1 MSEHKV
7 VIVGAGVGGLCSA
20 IVLAHQGLDVTVVE
34 SSDVPGGKV
43 HSREVGGAHID
54 SGPTVFTMRWVF
66 DALLR
71 SVGTSLEAEMRIT
84 PLQVLARHFWPDG
97 SQLDLSANPQE
108 SEAAIAAWSGG
119 DEARRFREFCKTTR
133 QLYAALEG
141 PMIRAQRPTSM
152 GAFMGELGFKGLGVL
167 AQLGPM
173 RSLWQ
178 QLGHQFSD
186 PRLRQLFARYA
197 TYCGSS
203 PWQSPATLML
213 IAQVEMDGV
222 WSVEGG
228 MVGMAQALAR
238 VARRH
243 GAVFRY
249 QSTCQRIE
257 KQHGQVCGV
266 RLQSGEFLPADRV
279 VFNGDA
285 AALRQ
290 GLLGDEVRRAVPE
303 TAPTRSLSA
312 LTWSLHT
319 PTHTLGDGQGQ
330 GRGVRLDRHNV
341 FFQSSYA
348 SEFEDIFEHQRL
360 PQKPT
365 VYVCAQDRPA
375 DLAPGQAERI
385 FCLVNAPAC
394 GDGNA
399 ISEEAIE
406 LCQTQTFQ
414 HLSQLGLT
422 LQPTTTNCLRTTPQD
437 FHRRFPASGGALY
450 GQATHGWTS
459 IFSRPGSTTPL
470 PGLYLAGG
478 SVHPG
483 PGVPMAALSGQ
494 RAAEAV
500 MASLVSTSTFQT
512 GATFGGMSTP

>member
-7 VIVGAGVGGLCSA
+7 VIIGAGMGGLSSA
-20 IVLAHQGLDVTVVE
+20 ITLAHQGVDVTVVE
-34 SSDVPGGKV
+34 SAGSPGGKV
-43 HSREVGGAHID
+43 HCREVAGVAID

-71 SVGTSLEAEMRIT
+71 SVGTSVEAEMRIT

-97 SQLDLSANPQE
+97 SQLDLSANAQE

-119 DEARRFREFCKTTR
+119 DEARRFHDFCKTTR
-133 QLYAALEG
+133 QLYATLEG
-141 PMIRAQRPTSM
+141 PMIRAQRPSM
-152 GAFMGELGFKGLGVL
+152 GGFMGDLGFKGLGVL

-173 RSLWQ
+173 RSLWD

-228 MVGMAQALAR
+228 MVAMAQALER
-238 VARRH
+238 VARRR

-249 QSTCQRIE
+249 HSTCQRIE
-257 KQHGQVCGV
+257 HRQGRVHGVH
-266 RLQSGEFLPADRV
+266 LQSGEFLPADRV
-279 VFNGDA
+279 IFNGDTG
-285 AALRQ
+285 ALRS
-290 GLLGDEVRRAVPE
+290 GLLGEGVRSAVPSS
-303 TAPTRSLSA
+303 APPRSLSA
-312 LTWSLHT
+312 LTWSMHT
-319 PTHTLGDGQGQ
+319 PAQG
-330 GRGVRLDRHNV
+330 VALDRHNV
-341 FFQSSYA
+341 FFHSSYA
-348 SEFEDIFEHQRL
+348 SEFEDIFERQRL
-360 PQKPT
+360 PERPT
-365 VYVCAQDRPA
+365 VYVCAQDQPSA
-375 DLAPGQAERI
+375 VMPGQAERI

-394 GDGNA
+394 GDGNS
-399 ISEEAIE
+399 ITEEALE
-406 LCQTQTFQ
+406 QCQNHTFQ
-414 HLSQLGLT
+414 HLRQLGLN
-422 LQPTTTNCLRTTPQD
+422 LEPTTANSIRTSPRD

-470 PGLYLAGG
+470 SGLYLAGG

-500 MASLVSTSTFQT
+500 MASLASTSKFQMGVT
-512 GATFGGMSTP
+512 SGGMSTP

>member
-1 MSEHKV
+1 MHEPKV
-7 VIVGAGVGGLCSA
+7 VIIGAGMGGLSSA
-20 IVLAHQGLDVTVVE
+20 LLLAHQGLDVTVVE
-34 SSDVPGGKV
+34 AATGPGGKV
-43 HSREVGGAHID
+43 HSREIGGVAID

-66 DALLR
+66 DELLH
-71 SVGTSLEAEMRIT
+71 SVGTCLEAEMQIT

-97 SQLDLSANPQE
+97 SQLDLSADALQ
-108 SEAAIAAWSGG
+108 SEASIAAWAGG
-119 DEARRFREFCKTTR
+119 DEAQRFRDFCHTTR
-133 QLYAALEG
+133 QLYATLEG
-141 PMIRAQRPTSM
+141 PMIRAQRPSM
-152 GAFMGELGFKGLGVL
+152 GGFMGNLGFKGLGVL

-178 QLGHQFSD
+178 QLGHQFTD

-228 MVGMAQALAR
+228 MVGLAQALAR

-249 QSTCQRIE
+249 RSTCQRIE
-257 KQHGQVCGV
+257 KRQGRVCGV

-279 VFNGDA
+279 IFNGDA
-285 AALRQ
+285 AALRD
-290 GLLGDEVRRAVPE
+290 GLLGDDVRHTVPQA
-303 TAPTRSLSA
+303 TPPRSLSA
-312 LTWSLHT
+312 LTWSMHT
-319 PTHTLGDGQGQ
+319 PTDRAVDG
-330 GRGVRLDRHNV
+330 VALDRHNV

-360 PQKPT
+360 PQQPT

-375 DLAPGQAERI
+375 QLAAGQAERI
-385 FCLVNAPAC
+385 FCLVNAPAR
-394 GDGNA
+394 GDGHA
-399 ISEEAIE
+399 ITEEALE
-406 LCQTQTFQ
+406 QCQTDTFQ
-414 HLSQLGLT
+414 HLRQLGLH
-422 LQPTTTNCLRTTPQD
+422 LQPTASNSVRTTPQD

-459 IFSRPGSTTPL
+459 IFSRPGSNTPL
-470 PGLYLAGG
+470 PGLFLAGG

-483 PGVPMAALSGQ
+483 PGVPMATLSGR
-494 RAAEAV
+494 RAAEAL
-500 MASLVSTSTFQT
+500 MASLASTKMFQMGATYGGTST
-512 GATFGGMSTP
+512 P

>member
-1 MSEHKV
+1 MSERRV
-7 VIVGAGVGGLCSA
+7 VIVGAGMGGLCSA

-34 SSDVPGGKV
+34 SSGAPGGKV
-43 HSREVGGAHID
+43 HSREVHGVAID

-71 SVGTSLEAEMRIT
+71 SVGTRLEDEMRIQ
-84 PLQVLARHFWPDG
+84 PLPVLARHFWPDG
-97 SQLDLSANPQE
+97 SQLDLSANALE
-108 SEAAIAAWSGG
+108 SEAAIAAWSSG
-119 DEARRFREFCKTTR
+119 DEARRFRDFCKTTR
-133 QLYAALEG
+133 QLYATLEG
-141 PMIRAQRPTSM
+141 PMIRAQRPSM
-152 GAFMGELGFKGLGVL
+152 GGFMGDLGWRGLGVL

-178 QLGHQFSD
+178 QLGQQFAD

-222 WSVEGG
+222 WSVDGG
-228 MVGMAQALAR
+228 MVALADALSR
-238 VARRH
+238 VARRR

-249 QSTCQRIE
+249 HSTCQRIE
-257 KQHGQVCGV
+257 QRQGRICGV
-266 RLQSGEFLPADRV
+266 QLESGEFLPADRV
-279 VFNGDA
+279 IFNGDA
-285 AALRQ
+285 QALRS
-290 GLLGDEVRRAVPE
+290 GLLGQGLKAAVPE
-303 TAPTRSLSA
+303 APPPRSLSA
-312 LTWSLHT
+312 LTWSMHA
-319 PTHTLGDGQGQ
+319 PAQGVQ
-330 GRGVRLDRHNV
+330 LDRHNV
-341 FFQSSYA
+341 FFQSTYA
-348 SEFEDIFEHQRL
+348 SEFEDIFDRQRL
-360 PQKPT
+360 PESPT

-375 DLAPGQAERI
+375 QLAPGQAERL

-394 GDGNA
+394 GDGQG
-399 ISEEAIE
+399 ITEEALE
-406 LCQTQTFQ
+406 QCQTRTFQ
-414 HLSQLGLT
+414 HLHQLGLK
-422 LQPTTTNCLRTTPQD
+422 LQPTQDNSIRTSPKD

-494 RAAEAV
+494 RAAEALL
-500 MASLVSTSTFQT
+500 ASLASTSSYPM
-512 GATFGGMSTP
+512 GATYGGMSTP

>member
-7 VIVGAGVGGLCSA
+7 VIIGAGMGGLSSA
-20 IVLAHQGLDVTVVE
+20 IALAHRGLDVTVVE
-34 SSDVPGGKV
+34 SANAPGGKV
-43 HSREVGGAHID
+43 HSREVNGVQID

-71 SVGTSLEAEMRIT
+71 SVGTTVEAEMRIT

-97 SQLDLSANPQE
+97 SQLDLSANAQE
-108 SEAAIAAWSGG
+108 SEAAIAIWSGG
-119 DEARRFREFCKTTR
+119 DEARRFRDFCKTTR
-133 QLYAALEG
+133 QLYATLEG
-141 PMIRAQRPTSM
+141 PMIRAQRPNM
-152 GAFMGELGFKGLGVL
+152 GGFMGDLGFKGLGVL

-178 QLGHQFSD
+178 QLGHQFTD

-228 MVGMAQALAR
+228 MVGMAQSLAR

-257 KQHGQVCGV
+257 KRHGRVCGV
-266 RLQSGEFLPADRV
+266 HLQSGEFLPADRV
-279 VFNGDA
+279 IFNGDA
-285 AALRQ
+285 NALRQ
-290 GLLGDEVRRAVPE
+290 GLLGEEARSAVPQA
-303 TAPTRSLSA
+303 APPKSLSA
-312 LTWSLHT
+312 LTWSLHA
-319 PTHTLGDGQGQ
+319 PTQG
-330 GRGVRLDRHNV
+330 VVLDRHNV
-341 FFQSSYA
+341 FFQSTYA
-348 SEFEDIFEHQRL
+348 SEFDDIFERQRL
-360 PQKPT
+360 PQQPT

-375 DLAPGQAERI
+375 DLLPGQHERI
-385 FCLVNAPAC
+385 FCLVNAPAS

-399 ISEEAIE
+399 ITEEAIE
-406 LCQTQTFQ
+406 QCQTTTFQ
-414 HLSQLGLT
+414 HLSQLGLH
-422 LQPTTTNCLRTTPQD
+422 LQATAANSLRTHPQD
-437 FHRRFPASGGALY
+437 FHRRFPASAGALY

-470 PGLYLAGG
+470 QGLFLAGG
-478 SVHPG
+478 SAHPG

-500 MASLVSTSTFQT
+500 MASLASTSKFPL

>member
-1 MSEHKV
+1 M
-7 VIVGAGVGGLCSA
+7 GGLCSA
-20 IVLAHQGLDVTVVE
+20 ILLANQGLDVTVVE
-34 SSDVPGGKV
+34 TADGPGGKV
-43 HSREVGGAHID
+43 HSREVMGTSID
-54 SGPTVFTMRWVF
+54 SGPTVFTMRWVL
-66 DALLR
+66 DALLH
-71 SVGTSLEAEMRIT
+71 SVGTSVEAEMKVT
-84 PLQVLARHFWPDG
+84 PLNVLARHFWPDG
-97 SQLDLSANPQE
+97 SQLDLSANPKE

-119 DEARRFREFCKTTR
+119 DEARRFRDFCKTTR
-133 QLYAALEG
+133 QLYATLEG
-141 PMIRAQRPTSM
+141 PMICAQRPSM
-152 GAFMGELGFKGLGVL
+152 AGFMGDLGLKGLGVL

-178 QLGHQFSD
+178 QLGHQFTD

-228 MVGMAQALAR
+228 MVGMAKALAR
-238 VARRH
+238 VARRR

-249 QSTCQRIE
+249 RSTCQRIE
-257 KQHGQVCGV
+257 QRQGRVCGV
-266 RLQSGEFLPADRV
+266 HLQSGEFLPADRV
-279 VFNGDA
+279 IFNGDA

-290 GLLGDEVRRAVPE
+290 GLLGDDVRRAVPQD
-303 TAPTRSLSA
+303 APPRSLSA
-312 LTWSLHT
+312 VTWSMHT
-319 PTHTLGDGQGQ
+319 PVQG
-330 GRGVRLDRHNV
+330 VALDRHNV

-348 SEFEDIFEHQRL
+348 SEFDDIFKRRRL
-360 PQKPT
+360 PNKPT

-375 DLAPGQAERI
+375 DMDAGQAERI

-394 GDGNA
+394 GDGKG
-399 ISEEAIE
+399 ITEEALE
-406 LCQTQTFQ
+406 QCQTHTFQ
-414 HLSQLGLT
+414 HLNQLGLQ
-422 LQPTTTNCLRTTPQD
+422 LRPTPSNSIRTTPQD
-437 FHRRFPASGGALY
+437 FHRRFPASAGALY

-459 IFSRPGSTTPL
+459 IFSRPGSATPL
-470 PGLYLAGG
+470 SGLYLAGG

-500 MASLVSTSTFQT
+500 MASLALTSTFLK

>member
-1 MSEHKV
+1 MSDHRV
-7 VIVGAGVGGLCSA
+7 VIVGAGMGGLCSA
-20 IVLAHQGLDVTVVE
+20 ILLAHQGLDVTVVE
-34 SSDVPGGKV
+34 SAGEPGGKV
-43 HSREVGGAHID
+43 HSRDVAGVAVD

-66 DALLR
+66 DAVPR
-71 SVGTSLEAEMRIT
+71 SGGTSREAELRIT
-84 PLQVLARHFWPDG
+84 PLQVLARHFGPDG
-97 SQLDLSANPQE
+97 SQLDLSANAQE

-119 DEARRFREFCKTTR
+119 DEARRFRDFCKTTR
-133 QLYAALEG
+133 ALYATLEG
-141 PMIRAQRPTSM
+141 PMIRAQRPSM
-152 GAFMGELGFKGLGVL
+152 GRFMGDLGFKGLGVL

-173 RSLWQ
+173 RNLWQ

-222 WSVEGG
+222 WSVDGG
-228 MVGMAQALAR
+228 MVGLAQALSR
-238 VARRH
+238 VARRR

-249 QSTCQRIE
+249 HSSCQRIE
-257 KQHGQVCGV
+257 QRHGRVSGV
-266 RLQSGEFLPADRV
+266 HLQSGEFLPADRV
-279 VFNGDA
+279 IFNGDA
-285 AALRQ
+285 GALRS
-290 GLLGDEVRRAVPE
+290 GLLGDGLRQAVSAQ
-303 TAPTRSLSA
+303 APPRSLSA
-312 LTWSLHT
+312 LTWSMHT
-319 PTHTLGDGQGQ
+319 PTEGLA
-330 GRGVRLDRHNV
+330 LDRHNV

-348 SEFEDIFEHQRL
+348 SEFEDIFAHQRL
-360 PQKPT
+360 PEQAT

-375 DLAPGQAERI
+375 DLLPGQAERI

-394 GDGNA
+394 GDGNG
-399 ISEEAIE
+399 ITEEALE
-406 LCQTQTFQ
+406 QCQTRTFQ
-414 HLSQLGLT
+414 HLRQLGLA
-422 LQPTTTNCLRTTPQD
+422 LQPTTLNSVRTTPQD

-459 IFSRPGSTTPL
+459 IFSRPGATTPL

-500 MASLVSTSTFQT
+500 MASLALSNTFPRA
-512 GATFGGMSTP
+512 ATFGGMSTP

>member
-7 VIVGAGVGGLCSA
+7 VIVGAGMGGLSSA
-20 IVLAHQGLDVTVVE
+20 MLLAHQGLDVTVVE
-34 SSDVPGGKV
+34 AAGVPGGKV
-43 HSREVGGAHID
+43 HSREVAGVHID

-66 DALLR
+66 DALLQ
-71 SVGTSLEAEMRIT
+71 SVGTSVEAEMQIS
-84 PLQVLARHFWPDG
+84 PLKVLARHFWPDG
-97 SQLDLSANPQE
+97 SQLDLSADAQE
-108 SEAAIAAWSGG
+108 SESAIAAWSGG
-119 DEARRFREFCKTTR
+119 DEALRFREFCKTTH
-133 QLYAALEG
+133 QLYATLEG
-141 PMIRAQRPTSM
+141 PMIRAQRPNM
-152 GAFMGELGFKGLGVL
+152 GGFMADLGMGGLGVL
-167 AQLGPM
+167 ARLGPM

-178 QLGHQFSD
+178 QLGHQFND

-228 MVGMAQALAR
+228 MVGMAQSLAR

-249 QSTCQRIE
+249 NSTARCIE
-257 KQHGQVCGV
+257 KRHGRVCGV
-266 RLQSGEFLPADRV
+266 QLQSGEFLPADRV
-279 VFNGDA
+279 IFNGDA

-290 GLLGDEVRRAVPE
+290 GLLGDAARSAIPKAVP
-303 TAPTRSLSA
+303 PRSLSA
-312 LTWSLHT
+312 LTWSMHT
-319 PTHTLGDGQGQ
+319 PTE
-330 GRGVRLDRHNV
+330 GVALDRHNV
-341 FFQSSYA
+341 FFQESYA
-348 SEFEDIFEHQRL
+348 SEFEDIFDRQRL
-360 PQKPT
+360 PLQPT
-365 VYVCAQDRPA
+365 VYVCAQDQPVGVT
-375 DLAPGQAERI
+375 PGMAERI

-394 GDGNA
+394 GDGNG
-399 ISEEAIE
+399 ITEEA
-406 LCQTQTFQ
+406 LDQCQTHTFN
-414 HLSQLGLT
+414 HLRQLGLH
-422 LQPTTTNCLRTTPQD
+422 LQPTTSQCIRTTPQD
-437 FHRRFPASGGALY
+437 FHQRFPASGGALY

-470 PGLYLAGG
+470 QGLYLAGG

-500 MASLVSTSTFQT
+500 MASLVSTSTSPM

>member
-1 MSEHKV
+1 MSEHRV
-7 VIVGAGVGGLCSA
+7 VIVGAGMGGLSSA
-20 IVLAHQGLDVTVVE
+20 ILLAHQGLEVTVVE
-34 SSDVPGGKV
+34 AADAPGGKV
-43 HSREVGGAHID
+43 HSREVNGAQID

-71 SVGTSLEAEMRIT
+71 SVGTSVEAEMRIT

-97 SQLDLSANPQE
+97 SQLDLSADAQQ

-119 DEARRFREFCKTTR
+119 DEAQRFRDFCKTTR
-133 QLYAALEG
+133 QLYATLEG
-141 PMIRAQRPTSM
+141 PMIRAQRPSM
-152 GAFMGELGFKGLGVL
+152 GGFMGDLGFKGLGVL

-178 QLGHQFSD
+178 QLGQQFAD

-249 QSTCQRIE
+249 HSTCQQIE
-257 KQHGQVCGV
+257 QRQGRVCGV
-266 RLQSGEFLPADRV
+266 HLQSGEFLPADRV
-279 VFNGDA
+279 IFNGDA
-285 AALRQ
+285 AALRE
-290 GLLGDEVRRAVPE
+290 GLLGEGVRRAVPQA
-303 TAPTRSLSA
+303 APPRSLSA
-312 LTWSLHT
+312 LTWSMRT
-319 PTHTLGDGQGQ
+319 PIPE
-330 GRGVRLDRHNV
+330 GVMLDRHNV

-348 SEFEDIFEHQRL
+348 SEFEDIFDRQRL
-360 PQKPT
+360 PEQPT

-375 DLAPGQAERI
+375 SRETSQAERI

-394 GDGNA
+394 GDNNE
-399 ISEEAIE
+399 ITEEAIAQ
-406 LCQTQTFQ
+406 CQTRTFQ
-414 HLSQLGLT
+414 HLRRLGLP
-422 LQPTTTNCLRTTPQD
+422 LQPTTSNSVRTTPQD

-459 IFSRPGSTTPL
+459 IFKRPGSTTPL
-470 PGLYLAGG
+470 QGLYLAGG

-494 RAAEAV
+494 RAAEAL
-500 MASLVSTSTFQT
+500 MASLGSTRRFPRE
-512 GATFGGMSTP
+512 ATFGGMSTP

>member
-1 MSEHKV
+1 MSEHRV
-7 VIVGAGVGGLCSA
+7 VIVGAGMGGLSSA
-20 IVLAHQGLDVTVVE
+20 LLLAHQGLDVTVVE
-34 SSDVPGGKV
+34 SAGAPGGKV
-43 HSREVGGAHID
+43 HSREVNGVSID

-71 SVGTSLEAEMRIT
+71 QVGTSLEAEMNIT

-97 SQLDLSANPQE
+97 SQLDLSADAAA

-119 DEARRFREFCKTTR
+119 DEARRFRAFCKTTR
-133 QLYAALEG
+133 QLYATLEG
-141 PMIRAQRPTSM
+141 PMIRAQRPNM
-152 GAFMGELGFKGLGVL
+152 GGFMGDLGFKGLGVL

-178 QLGHQFSD
+178 QLGHQFTD

-238 VARRH
+238 VAKRR
-243 GAVFRY
+243 GAVFKY
-249 QSTCQRIE
+249 HSTCQRIE
-257 KQHGQVCGV
+257 ERQGRVCGV
-266 RLQSGEFLPADRV
+266 HLQSGEFLPADRV
-279 VFNGDA
+279 IFNGDV

-290 GLLGDEVRRAVPE
+290 GLLGDGVRRAVPE
-303 TAPTRSLSA
+303 TAPPRSLSA
-312 LTWSLHT
+312 LTWSMHS
-319 PTHTLGDGQGQ
+319 PTE
-330 GRGVRLDRHNV
+330 GVTLDRHNV
-341 FFQSSYA
+341 FFHSTYA
-348 SEFEDIFEHQRL
+348 SEFEDIFERQRL
-360 PQKPT
+360 PEHPT
-365 VYVCAQDRPA
+365 VYVCAQDRPGPVS
-375 DLAPGQAERI
+375 PGQAERI

-394 GDGNA
+394 GDGNE
-399 ISEEAIE
+399 ITEEAIE
-406 LCQTQTFQ
+406 QCQTRTFQ
-414 HLSQLGLT
+414 HLRQLGLP
-422 LQPTTTNCLRTTPQD
+422 LQPQTSPSIRTTPQD
-437 FHRRFPASGGALY
+437 FHRRFPASAGALY

-459 IFSRPGSTTPL
+459 IFQRPGSTTPL
-470 PGLYLAGG
+470 QGLYLAGG

-494 RAAEAV
+494 RAAEAL
-500 MASLVSTSTFQT
+500 MASLASTKKFQT
-512 GATFGGMSTP
+512 EATFGGMSMP

>member
-1 MSEHKV
+1 MSKHRV
-7 VIVGAGVGGLCSA
+7 VIVGAGMGGLCSA

-34 SSDVPGGKV
+34 ASGEPGGKV
-43 HSREVGGAHID
+43 HSRELDGVHID

-71 SVGTSLEAEMRIT
+71 GVGTSVEAEMRIT

-97 SQLDLSANPQE
+97 SQLDLSADARQ
-108 SEAAIAAWSGG
+108 SEAAIAAWSSAA
-119 DEARRFREFCKTTR
+119 EAKRFRDFCQTTR
-133 QLYAALEG
+133 QLYATLEG
-141 PMIRAQRPTSM
+141 PMIRAQRPSM
-152 GAFMGELGFKGLGVL
+152 GGFMGDLGFKGLGVL

-178 QLGHQFSD
+178 QLGQQFAD

-238 VARRH
+238 VARRR

-249 QSTCQRIE
+249 LSTCQRIE
-257 KQHGQVCGV
+257 QRQGRVCGV
-266 RLQSGEFLPADRV
+266 HLASGEFLPADRV
-279 VFNGDA
+279 IFNGDA
-285 AALRQ
+285 AALRT
-290 GLLGDEVRRAVPE
+290 GLLGDEVRRAVPLD
-303 TAPTRSLSA
+303 APPRSLSA
-312 LTWSLHT
+312 LTWSMHA
-319 PTHTLGDGQGQ
+319 PAE
-330 GRGVRLDRHNV
+330 GVALDRHNV
-341 FFQSSYA
+341 FFQSNYA
-348 SEFEDIFEHQRL
+348 SEFEDIFERQRL
-360 PQKPT
+360 PLNPT

-375 DLAPGQAERI
+375 QLPPGQAERL
-385 FCLVNAPAC
+385 FCLVNAPAN
-394 GDGNA
+394 GDGSA
-399 ISEEAIE
+399 MTQEAIE
-406 LCQTQTFQ
+406 QCQTHSFQ
-414 HLSQLGLT
+414 HLQRLGLQ
-422 LQPTTTNCLRTTPQD
+422 LQPTASNSIRTTPQD

-459 IFSRPGSTTPL
+459 IFSRPGSTSSL
-470 PGLYLAGG
+470 QGLFLAGG

-494 RAAEAV
+494 RAAEAL
-500 MASLVSTSTFQT
+500 MASLASTKSCPTV
-512 GATFGGMSTP
+512 AISGGT

>member
-1 MSEHKV
+1 M
-7 VIVGAGVGGLCSA
+7 GDLGL
-20 IVLAHQGLDVTVVE
+20 
-34 SSDVPGGKV
+34 
-43 HSREVGGAHID
+43 R
-54 SGPTVFTMRWVF
+54 
-66 DALLR
+66 
-71 SVGTSLEAEMRIT
+71 
-84 PLQVLARHFWPDG
+84 
-97 SQLDLSANPQE
+97 
-108 SEAAIAAWSGG
+108 
-119 DEARRFREFCKTTR
+119 
-133 QLYAALEG
+133 
-141 PMIRAQRPTSM
+141 
-152 GAFMGELGFKGLGVL
+152 GLGVL

-178 QLGHQFSD
+178 QLGQQFSD

-203 PWQSPATLML
+203 PWESPATLML

-228 MVGMAQALAR
+228 MHGMAQALAR

-257 KQHGQVCGV
+257 QRQGRVSGV
-266 RLQSGEFLPADRV
+266 HLQSGEFLPADRV
-279 VFNGDA
+279 IFNGDA
-285 AALRQ
+285 GALRQ
-290 GLLGDEVRRAVPE
+290 GLLGDDIRRAVPKD
-303 TAPTRSLSA
+303 APPRSLSA
-312 LTWSLHT
+312 LTWSMHT
-319 PTHTLGDGQGQ
+319 PTE
-330 GRGVRLDRHNV
+330 GVKLDRHNV
-341 FFQSSYA
+341 FFQSTYA
-348 SEFEDIFEHQRL
+348 SEFEDIFERQRL
-360 PQKPT
+360 PHSPT

-375 DLAPGQAERI
+375 QLAPGQAERI

-394 GDGNA
+394 GDGNG
-399 ISEEAIE
+399 ITEEALE
-406 LCQTQTFQ
+406 QCQTHTFQ
-414 HLSQLGLT
+414 HLQQLGLS
-422 LQPTTTNCLRTTPQD
+422 LQPTPLNSLRTTPQD

-470 PGLYLAGG
+470 QGLYLAGG

-500 MASLVSTSTFQT
+500 MASLASTKTFQT

>member
-1 MSEHKV
+1 MSEHRV
-7 VIVGAGVGGLCSA
+7 VIVGAGMGGLCSA
-20 IVLAHQGLDVTVVE
+20 ISLAYQGLHVTVVE
-34 SSDVPGGKV
+34 ASDAPGGKV
-43 HSREVGGAHID
+43 HSREVNGAHID
-54 SGPTVFTMRWVF
+54 SGPTVFTMRWVL
-66 DALLR
+66 DDLMR
-71 SVGTSLEAEMRIT
+71 SVGTSVEAEMRIT

-97 SQLDLSANPQE
+97 SQLDLSANAQE
-108 SEAAIAAWSGG
+108 SEAAIAAWSSG

-133 QLYAALEG
+133 QLYATLEG
-141 PMIRAQRPTSM
+141 PMIRAQRPTM
-152 GAFMGELGFKGLGVL
+152 GGFMGDLGLKGLGVL

-238 VARRH
+238 VAQRH

-257 KQHGQVCGV
+257 QRQGRVSGV
-266 RLQSGEFLPADRV
+266 HLQSGEFLPADRV

-285 AALRQ
+285 GALRQ
-290 GLLGDEVRRAVPE
+290 GLLGDGVRRAVPSA
-303 TAPTRSLSA
+303 APPRSLSA
-312 LTWSLHT
+312 LTWSMHT
-319 PTHTLGDGQGQ
+319 PTE
-330 GRGVRLDRHNV
+330 GVRLDRHNV
-341 FFQSSYA
+341 FFQSTYA
-348 SEFEDIFEHQRL
+348 SEFEDIFEGQRL
-360 PQKPT
+360 PQSPT

-375 DLAPGQAERI
+375 QLAPGQAERI

-394 GDGNA
+394 GDGSA
-399 ISEEAIE
+399 ITEEALE
-406 LCQTQTFQ
+406 QCQTNTFQ
-414 HLSQLGLT
+414 HLRQLGLH
-422 LQPTTTNCLRTTPQD
+422 LQPTVSNSLRTSPQD

-470 PGLYLAGG
+470 QGLYLAGG

-500 MASLVSTSTFQT
+500 MASLALTKTYPT

>member
-1 MSEHKV
+1 MSEQRV
-7 VIVGAGVGGLCSA
+7 VIVGAGMGGLCSA
-20 IVLAHQGLDVTVVE
+20 IALAYQGLHVTVVE
-34 SSDVPGGKV
+34 AADAPGGKV
-43 HSREVGGAHID
+43 HSREVNGAHID

-71 SVGTSLEAEMRIT
+71 SVGTSVESEMRIT

-97 SQLDLSANPQE
+97 SQLDLSADARE
-108 SEAAIAAWSGG
+108 SEAAIAAWSSG

-133 QLYAALEG
+133 QLYATLEG
-141 PMIRAQRPTSM
+141 PMIRAQRPSM
-152 GAFMGELGFKGLGVL
+152 GGFMGDLGLRGLGVL

-178 QLGHQFSD
+178 QLGQQFSD

-203 PWQSPATLML
+203 PWESPATLML

-228 MVGMAQALAR
+228 MHGMAQALAR

-257 KQHGQVCGV
+257 QRQGRVSGV
-266 RLQSGEFLPADRV
+266 HLQSGEFLPADRV
-279 VFNGDA
+279 IFNGDA
-285 AALRQ
+285 GALRQ
-290 GLLGDEVRRAVPE
+290 GLLGDDIRRAVPKD
-303 TAPTRSLSA
+303 APPRSLSA
-312 LTWSLHT
+312 LTWSMHT
-319 PTHTLGDGQGQ
+319 PTE
-330 GRGVRLDRHNV
+330 GVKLDRHNV
-341 FFQSSYA
+341 FFQNNYA
-348 SEFEDIFEHQRL
+348 SEFEDIFERQRL
-360 PQKPT
+360 PHSPT

-375 DLAPGQAERI
+375 QLAPGQAERI

-394 GDGNA
+394 GDGNG
-399 ISEEAIE
+399 ITEEAIE
-406 LCQTQTFQ
+406 QCQTHTFQ
-414 HLSQLGLT
+414 HLQQLGLS
-422 LQPTTTNCLRTTPQD
+422 LQPTPLNSLRTTPQD

-470 PGLYLAGG
+470 QGLYLAGG

-500 MASLVSTSTFQT
+500 MASLASTKTFQT

>member
-7 VIVGAGVGGLCSA
+7 VIIGAGMGGLSSA
-20 IVLAHQGLDVTVVE
+20 ITLAHQGLDVTVVE
-34 SSDVPGGKV
+34 SAGAPGGKV
-43 HSREVGGAHID
+43 HSREVAGVAID

-66 DALLR
+66 DDLLR
-71 SVGTSLEAEMRIT
+71 SVGTSVESEMRIT

-97 SQLDLSANPQE
+97 SQLDLSANAQE

-119 DEARRFREFCKTTR
+119 DEAQRFRDFCSTTR
-133 QLYAALEG
+133 QLYTTLEG
-141 PMIRAQRPTSM
+141 PMIRAQRPSM
-152 GAFMGELGFKGLGVL
+152 GGFMGDLGFKGLGVL

-173 RSLWQ
+173 RSLWD
-178 QLGHQFSD
+178 QLGRQFSD

-238 VARRH
+238 VARRR

-249 QSTCQRIE
+249 HSTCQRIE
-257 KQHGQVCGV
+257 QCQGRVSGV
-266 RLQSGEFLPADRV
+266 HLQSGEFLPADRV
-279 VFNGDA
+279 IFNGDA
-285 AALRQ
+285 AALRS
-290 GLLGDEVRRAVPE
+290 GLLGEEMRPAVPSL
-303 TAPTRSLSA
+303 APPRSLSA
-312 LTWSLHT
+312 LTWSMHT
-319 PTHTLGDGQGQ
+319 PVE
-330 GRGVRLDRHNV
+330 GVTLDRHNV
-341 FFQSSYA
+341 FFQSHYA
-348 SEFEDIFEHQRL
+348 SEFEDIFAHRRL
-360 PQKPT
+360 PEQPT

-375 DLAPGQAERI
+375 TLEPSQAERI

-394 GDGNA
+394 GDGKA
-399 ISEEAIE
+399 ITEEAIE
-406 LCQTQTFQ
+406 QCQTRTFQ
-414 HLSQLGLT
+414 HLRQLGLG
-422 LQPTTTNCLRTTPQD
+422 LQPTTANSICTSPQD

-500 MASLVSTSTFQT
+500 MASLASTSQFQM

>member
-1 MSEHKV
+1 MSEHRV
-7 VIVGAGVGGLCSA
+7 VIVGAGMGGLSSA
-20 IVLAHQGLDVTVVE
+20 ILLAHQGLDVTVVE
-34 SSDVPGGKV
+34 ATGEPGGKV
-43 HSREVGGAHID
+43 HSREVNGVHID

-66 DALLR
+66 DELLR
-71 SVGTSLEAEMRIT
+71 SVGTSVEAEMNIT

-97 SQLDLSANPQE
+97 SSLDLSADAQT

-119 DEARRFREFCKTTR
+119 EEARRFRDFCVTTR

-141 PMIRAQRPTSM
+141 PMIRAQRPSM
-152 GAFMGELGFKGLGVL
+152 GGFMGNLGFKGLGVL

-178 QLGHQFSD
+178 QLGHQFTD

-203 PWQSPATLML
+203 PWESPATLML

-222 WSVEGG
+222 WSVKGG

-238 VARRH
+238 VARCR

-249 QSTCQRIE
+249 HSTCQRIE
-257 KQHGQVCGV
+257 KRQGRVCGV

-279 VFNGDA
+279 IFNGDA

-290 GLLGDEVRRAVPE
+290 GLLGDEVRHAVPHV
-303 TAPTRSLSA
+303 APPRSMSA
-312 LTWSLHT
+312 LTWSMHT
-319 PTHTLGDGQGQ
+319 AAE
-330 GRGVRLDRHNV
+330 GVALDRHNV
-341 FFQSSYA
+341 FFQNTYA

-360 PQKPT
+360 PQQPT

-375 DLAPGQAERI
+375 PLALGQAERI
-385 FCLVNAPAC
+385 FCLVNAPAS

-399 ISEEAIE
+399 FPEEALE
-406 LCQTQTFQ
+406 QCQTHTFQ
-414 HLSQLGLT
+414 HLRQLGLH
-422 LQPTTTNCLRTTPQD
+422 LQPTATQSLRTTPQD

-459 IFSRPGSTTPL
+459 IFSRPGSNTPL
-470 PGLYLAGG
+470 PGLFLAGG

-494 RAAEAV
+494 RAAEAL
-500 MASLVSTSTFQT
+500 MASLASTKMFQMGATYGGTST
-512 GATFGGMSTP
+512 P

>member
-1 MSEHKV
+1 MSEHRV
-7 VIVGAGVGGLCSA
+7 VIVGAGMGGLCSA
-20 IVLAHQGLDVTVVE
+20 ITLAHQGLDVTVVE
-34 SSDVPGGKV
+34 ASGAPGGKV
-43 HSREVGGAHID
+43 HSREVNGAQID

-66 DALLR
+66 DDLLR
-71 SVGTSLEAEMRIT
+71 SVGTSVEAEMQIT
-84 PLQVLARHFWPDG
+84 PLQILARHFWPDG
-97 SQLDLSANPQE
+97 SQLDLSANAQE
-108 SEAAIAAWSGG
+108 SEAAIAAWSSG
-119 DEARRFREFCKTTR
+119 DEAQRFRDFCKTTR
-133 QLYAALEG
+133 QLYATLEG
-141 PMIRAQRPTSM
+141 PMIRAQRPNM
-152 GAFMGELGFKGLGVL
+152 GGFMGDLGFKGLGVL

-238 VARRH
+238 VARRR

-249 QSTCQRIE
+249 HSTCARIE
-257 KQHGQVCGV
+257 QRQGRVCGV
-266 RLQSGEFLPADRV
+266 HLQSGEFLPADRV
-279 VFNGDA
+279 IFNGDA

-290 GLLGDEVRRAVPE
+290 GLLGDDVRRAVPQA
-303 TAPTRSLSA
+303 APPRSLSA
-312 LTWSLHT
+312 LTWSMHT
-319 PTHTLGDGQGQ
+319 PTE
-330 GRGVRLDRHNV
+330 GVSLDRHNV
-341 FFQSSYA
+341 FFQNTYA
-348 SEFEDIFEHQRL
+348 SEFEDIFERQRL
-360 PQKPT
+360 PESPT

-375 DLAPGQAERI
+375 TLAPDQAERL

-399 ISEEAIE
+399 ITEEALE
-406 LCQTQTFQ
+406 QCQTNTFL
-414 HLSQLGLT
+414 HLRQLGLP
-422 LQPTTTNCLRTTPQD
+422 LKPTADNSLRTTPQD

-459 IFSRPGSTTPL
+459 IFQRPGAHTPL
-470 PGLYLAGG
+470 KGLYLAGG

-494 RAAEAV
+494 RAAEAL
-500 MASLVSTSTFQT
+500 MASLASTSTFQT

>member
-1 MSEHKV
+1 MSEQRV
-7 VIVGAGVGGLCSA
+7 VIVGAGMGGLCSA
-20 IVLAHQGLDVTVVE
+20 IVLAHQGLNVTVVE
-34 SSDVPGGKV
+34 SSGAPGGKV
-43 HSREVGGAHID
+43 HSREVNGVAID

-71 SVGTSLEAEMRIT
+71 SVGTRLEDEVRIT
-84 PLQVLARHFWPDG
+84 PLSVLARHFWPDG
-97 SQLDLSANPQE
+97 SQLDLSANAQE

-119 DEARRFREFCKTTR
+119 DEARRFRAFCKTTR
-133 QLYAALEG
+133 QLYATLEG
-141 PMIRAQRPTSM
+141 PMIRAQRPRM
-152 GAFMGELGFKGLGVL
+152 GGFMGDLGLKGLGVL

-178 QLGHQFSD
+178 QLGHQFAD

-197 TYCGSS
+197 TYCGSD

-228 MVGMAQALAR
+228 MVGMADALSR
-238 VARRH
+238 VARRR

-249 QSTCQRIE
+249 HSTCQRIE
-257 KQHGQVCGV
+257 QRQGRVCGV
-266 RLQSGEFLPADRV
+266 QLVSGEYLPADRV
-279 VFNGDA
+279 IFNGDA
-285 AALRQ
+285 AALRA
-290 GLLGDEVRRAVPE
+290 GLLGQDVQGAVPQA
-303 TAPTRSLSA
+303 APPRSLSA
-312 LTWSLHT
+312 LTWSMHT
-319 PTHTLGDGQGQ
+319 PAE
-330 GRGVRLDRHNV
+330 GVLLDRHNV
-341 FFQSSYA
+341 FFQSTYA
-348 SEFEDIFEHQRL
+348 SEFEDIFERQRL
-360 PQKPT
+360 PESPT

-375 DLAPGQAERI
+375 PLAPGQAERL

-394 GDGNA
+394 GDGA
-399 ISEEAIE
+399 GITEEA
-406 LCQTQTFQ
+406 LDQCQTRTFQ
-414 HLSQLGLT
+414 HLRQLGLK
-422 LQPTTTNCLRTTPQD
+422 LQPTPDNSIRTSPQD
-437 FHRRFPASGGALY
+437 FHRRFPGSGGALY

-494 RAAEAV
+494 RAAEALL
-500 MASLVSTSTFQT
+500 ASLASTKSYPM
-512 GATFGGMSTP
+512 GATYGGMSTP

>member
-1 MSEHKV
+1 MSDHKV
-7 VIVGAGVGGLCSA
+7 VIVGAGMGGLCSA
-20 IVLAHQGLDVTVVE
+20 ITLAHQGLDVTVVE
-34 SSDVPGGKV
+34 SSGEPGGKV
-43 HSREVGGAHID
+43 HSREVNGAQID

-66 DALLR
+66 DDLLR
-71 SVGTSLEAEMRIT
+71 RVGTSVEAEMRIT

-97 SQLDLSANPQE
+97 SQLDLSANAQE
-108 SEAAIAAWSGG
+108 SEAAIADWSGG
-119 DEARRFREFCKTTR
+119 DEARRFRDFCKTTR
-133 QLYAALEG
+133 QLFATLEG
-141 PMIRAQRPTSM
+141 PMIRAQRPSM
-152 GAFMGELGFKGLGVL
+152 GRFMGDLGFKGLGVL

-173 RSLWQ
+173 RNLWQ
-178 QLGHQFSD
+178 QLGHQFAD

-238 VARRH
+238 VARRR

-249 QSTCQRIE
+249 HSTCQRIE
-257 KQHGQVCGV
+257 QRQGRVCGV
-266 RLQSGEFLPADRV
+266 HLQSGEFLPADRV
-279 VFNGDA
+279 IFNGDA
-285 AALRQ
+285 AALRS
-290 GLLGDEVRRAVPE
+290 GLLGPQVRQAVPS
-303 TAPTRSLSA
+303 AVPPRSLSA
-312 LTWSLHT
+312 LTWSMFT
-319 PTHTLGDGQGQ
+319 PTE
-330 GRGVRLDRHNV
+330 GVALDRHNV

-348 SEFEDIFEHQRL
+348 SEFEDIFAHQRL
-360 PQKPT
+360 PERPT

-375 DLAPGQAERI
+375 HVTPGAAERI

-394 GDGNA
+394 GDGNG
-399 ISEEAIE
+399 ITEEALE
-406 LCQTQTFQ
+406 QCQTHTFQ
-414 HLSQLGLT
+414 LLHQLGLP
-422 LQPTTTNCLRTTPQD
+422 LQPTTHNSVRTTPKD

-459 IFSRPGSTTPL
+459 IFQRPGATTPL

-500 MASLVSTSTFQT
+500 MASLASTNTFPRE
-512 GATFGGMSTP
+512 ATFGGMSTP